1 MLFRSVDDT
10 VNGYSALGFSAK
22 NGAGYIS
29 AFGIDTEL
37 TELFIPVALGG
48 SSTLP
53 VGDYFWNQN
62 TGWRVAILGGSWT
75 DGSNCGAWYL
85 SWDNASSNRY
95 RNVSGRLLYVPQ
107 TSVAA

>member
-1 MLFRSVDDT
+1 MDDT

-62 TGWRVAILGGSWT
+62 TGWRVAILGGKWSY
-75 DGSNCGAWYL
+75 GSYCGAWNY
-85 SWDNASSNRY
+85 ASSYRY
-95 RNVSGRLLYVPQ
+95 RAVGGRLLYVPQ

>member
-1 MLFRSVDDT
+1 MVDDT
-10 VNGYSALGFSAK
+10 ANGYSALGFSAK
-22 NGAGYIS
+22 NGSGYIS

-53 VGDYFWNQN
+53 VGDHFWNAY
-62 TGWRVAILGGSWT
+62 TGWRVAVLGGHW
-75 DGSNCGAWYL
+75 DYGSNCGAWYL
-85 SWDNASSNRY
+85 SWTYASSY
-95 RNVSGRLLYVPQ
+95 RFRAIGGRLLYVPQ

>member
-1 MLFRSVDDT
+1 MVDDT

-62 TGWRVAILGGSWT
+62 TGWRVARLGGRWY
-75 DGSNCGAWYL
+75 DGSYCGAWCL
-85 SWDNASSNRY
+85 SWNNASSDRT
-95 RNVSGRLLYVPQ
+95 RNIGSRLLYVPQ